1 MAYTQISAG
10 FGYTV
15 LLRSDGSAVAIGQNE
30 YGQCSIPALDE
41 GMAYIQVAAGVLHT
55 VLLRSDGS
63 AVAIGQ
69 NNYGQFNIPALEDEM
84 AYAQIS
90 AGFDYTMLLRSDGSA
105 VAIGRNE
112 YGQCSIPALDEGM
125 WYTQIAAGLHH
136 TVLLRSDGSA
146 VAIGQNGDGQC
157 NIPSPEPGM
166 CYISDMR
173 VGRDLTA
180 QLELAGEDD
189 AVTLIGS
196 SLAGEERF
204 RLTAHGDDSA
214 WETYKR
220 IARELKMNLWNLHL
234 VLPDGQLLAKVCR
247 TNPASSVADVAT
259 QFPSHN

>member
-1 MAYTQISAG
+1 VLLRSDGSAVAIGQNEYGQCNIPALEDGIAYAQISAG
-10 FGYTV
+10 NDHTV

-41 GMAYIQVAAGVLHT
+41 GMAYAQISAGHSHS
-55 VLLRSDGS
+55 VLLRSDGH
-63 AVAIGQ
+63 AVAFGE
-69 NNYGQFNIPALEDEM
+69 NRDG
-84 AYAQIS
+84 
-90 AGFDYTMLLRSDGSA
+90 RS
-105 VAIGRNE
+105 
-112 YGQCSIPALDEGM
+112 
-125 WYTQIAAGLHH
+125 
-136 TVLLRSDGSA
+136 
-146 VAIGQNGDGQC
+146 

-173 VGRDLTA
+173 VGRDLTV

-204 RLTAHGDDSA
+204 RFTAHGDDSA
-214 WETYKR
+214 WETCKR

>member
-1 MAYTQISAG
+1 MFLHQHIKPA
-10 FGYTV
+10 
-15 LLRSDGSAVAIGQNE
+15 
-30 YGQCSIPALDE
+30 SIPA
-41 GMAYIQVAAGVLHT
+41 MAFAGV
-55 VLLRSDGS
+55 S
-63 AVAIGQ
+63 
-69 NNYGQFNIPALEDEM
+69 
-84 AYAQIS
+84 
-90 AGFDYTMLLRSDGSA
+90 
-105 VAIGRNE
+105 
-112 YGQCSIPALDEGM
+112 
-125 WYTQIAAGLHH
+125 H